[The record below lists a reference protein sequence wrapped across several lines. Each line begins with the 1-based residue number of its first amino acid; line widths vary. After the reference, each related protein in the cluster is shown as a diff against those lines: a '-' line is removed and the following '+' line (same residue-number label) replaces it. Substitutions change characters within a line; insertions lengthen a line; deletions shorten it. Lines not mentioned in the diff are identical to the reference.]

1 MTQQQYTPV
10 SWQDETTS
18 QQGTLINAERLNQ
31 MQTAHHFAD
40 GLEEVDT
47 VPTADPGV
55 AYHKIV
61 YCTADSTIYR
71 WDGTQWTADIDD
83 PTRELLEEHLADHD
97 NPHQVTK
104 AQVGL
109 GNCNNTSD
117 ADKPISTATQTAL
130 DTKLTQRFTTAV
142 GREYVYAYTRTQ
154 QTAIEANQGMETLTI
169 PIRDSEGAMHAQ
181 VPASPQ
187 ATHVINYGWAN
198 TELDKKAD
206 KATTYT
212 KAETDT
218 LLGGKADKA
227 TTLAGYGITDAY
239 TKTEADTLL
248 SAKANDNAV
257 VKLTGNQD
265 VDGVKTFIKEIR
277 RRGAEIG
284 GTTASYDIMRGYS
297 EGGTRLW
304 EICSTSRGDN
314 TTRLYVNTRKT
325 DGTFETVVLSDGGL
339 DPSNKVATLGYI
351 DGYLPMVRT
360 ANAQTIAGV
369 KTFTDGPVVG
379 MSASPYFVL
388 RRTNYA
394 YTEINSDLQVGEVR
408 FQDKTPTTLG
418 RVGAAIYKTNGLYR
432 TEVAVTAGNVNTSSA
447 SVMKVVADTDGSGF
461 VTAPTRGYNAGS
473 AYSSDVATIGTLDAY
488 TPMVR
493 TTGNQTIGGIKTF
506 FSIDPICIKM
516 NNVSWAGPTDTFYL
530 DRLVYNIDKNDRK
543 ISEIYSTHDAS
554 GQNNTQIVTNAY
566 IDDGNGNYTV
576 PKRAYLNVKVRS
588 TDGKAALI
596 FHAPSGAETTI
607 IDWTA

>member
-31 MQTAHHFAD
+31 MQTAHHYAD
-40 GLEEVDT
+40 GLEETDT

-61 YCTADSTIYR
+61 YCTADNTLYR
-71 WDGTQWTADIDD
+71 WDGEAWTADIDD
-83 PTRELLEEHLADHD
+83 PTRELLEEHEADHD

-109 GNCNNTSD
+109 GNCDNTSD

-154 QTAIEANQGMETLTI
+154 QTAIEASQGMETLTI

-212 KAETDT
+212 KSEMDT
-218 LLGGKADKA
+218 LLGAKADKA

-248 SAKANDNAV
+248 GAKADQATTYTKTEVQTYVSNA
-257 VKLTGNQD
+257 L
-265 VDGVKTFIKEIR
+265 
-277 RRGAEIG
+277 
-284 GTTASYDIMRGYS
+284 
-297 EGGTRLW
+297 
-304 EICSTSRGDN
+304 
-314 TTRLYVNTRKT
+314 
-325 DGTFETVVLSDGGL
+325 
-339 DPSNKVATLGYI
+339 

-360 ANAQTIAGV
+360 TGNQDIYGA
-369 KTFTDGPVVG
+369 KTFYSDKLTLIHKSAGYSHMYIGSTGLSNGYITRKYNPNNISVYDELMDVGSSYSTATSNYIHTRAYPPRATLGDTDEVQP
-379 MSASPYFVL
+379 F
-388 RRTNYA
+388 
-394 YTEINSDLQVGEVR
+394 IQIGEVVSR
-408 FQDKTPTTLG
+408 DNTGFIDVDFKKSDGTT
-418 RVGAAIYKTNGLYR
+418 
-432 TEVAVTAGNVNTSSA
+432 VNARLLTYTGSA
-447 SVMKVVADTDGSGF
+447 WYM
-461 VTAPTRGYNAGS
+461 TAPTRGYNAGS
-473 AYSSDVATIGTLDAY
+473 AYASDVATIGTLDAY

-493 TTGNQTIGGIKTF
+493 TTGNQTIAGVKTF
-506 FSIDPICIKM
+506 TAGRTVIQDGTTEMIYRVDTTHGTERYAVIELSNP
-516 NNVSWAGPTDTFYL
+516 NNNYNACLQFANMPDGTCKLQFY
-530 DRLVYNIDKNDRK
+530 RYNK
-543 ISEIYSTHDAS
+543 STGTAEVRD
-554 GQNNTQIVTNAY
+554 IVT
-566 IDDGNGNYTV
+566 I
-576 PKRAYLNVKVRS
+576 
-588 TDGKAALI
+588 
-596 FHAPSGAETTI
+596 
-607 IDWTA
+607 